1 MRLPIR
7 RSAFTLLEM
16 MLALT
21 IGLVLLG
28 ALYLTLN
35 SQLQLSQAGREIV
48 DEATLARALLTRL
61 SEDITANLGPVDPR
75 GLPEAQ
81 PEDMAV
87 PEATEEEKSA
97 DQQAEL
103 MAGTDSSMMA
113 PSENNTIVFNL
124 GVRGEANWLML
135 SSSRMHRD
143 FLRLDPAVPTGG
155 FSDLR
160 RVCWWFVE
168 GKGLARLEILPATS
182 EGADL
187 DPYLLP
193 DQEGAIVAPEVT
205 GLTIE
210 YFDGI
215 AWQASWDG
223 GGTAEDGMTPIGP
236 PSAIRIVLT
245 MRRSAGVV
253 GNVQEQRTVEYRHV
267 VALPT
272 GNNFPVASSTP

>member
-1 MRLPIR
+1 MRSR
-7 RSAFTLLEM
+7 RPRPAFTLLEM
-16 MLALT
+16 MLALS

-35 SQLQLSQAGREIV
+35 SQLMLAQAGREIV

-103 MAGTDSSMMA
+103 MEGADSSMMA
-113 PSENNTIVFNL
+113 SSENNTIVFNL
-124 GVRGEANWLML
+124 GVRGESNWLML

-168 GKGLARLEILPATS
+168 GKGLARREILPATS

-193 DQEGAIVAPEVT
+193 EQDAAVVAPEVT

-215 AWQASWDG
+215 AWQGSWDG

-245 MRRSAGVV
+245 MRRPGAV
-253 GNVQEQRTVEYRHV
+253 GDDPEQRTVEYRHV